1 MEANKKV
8 LTDAQKAARLKNIQ
22 KASKVRMQ
30 NINERKK
37 VKEQEE
43 YDLSSNEENE
53 SSSESISKKKP
64 TKKTEVVEKTI
75 KPRVSDR
82 TFDDKSDKLR
92 NELDELRNIVTDMAL
107 MQKKQHKAT
116 RKQTNRTSGG
126 TKIVVLPQSQASNQ
140 SGPSDTVMD
149 ALRRSLM

>member
-53 SSSESISKKKP
+53 SSSESDNDAFIISKKKP
-64 TKKTEVVEKTI
+64 TKKTKVVEKTI
-75 KPRVSDR
+75 KPRVLAALPCAK
-82 TFDDKSDKLR
+82 KSP
-92 NELDELRNIVTDMAL
+92 A
-107 MQKKQHKAT
+107 
-116 RKQTNRTSGG
+116 G
-126 TKIVVLPQSQASNQ
+126 
-140 SGPSDTVMD
+140 
-149 ALRRSLM
+149 

>member
-43 YDLSSNEENE
+43 Y
-53 SSSESISKKKP
+53 I
-64 TKKTEVVEKTI
+64 
-75 KPRVSDR
+75 
-82 TFDDKSDKLR
+82 
-92 NELDELRNIVTDMAL
+92 
-107 MQKKQHKAT
+107 
-116 RKQTNRTSGG
+116 
-126 TKIVVLPQSQASNQ
+126 
-140 SGPSDTVMD
+140 
-149 ALRRSLM
+149 